1 MKTVRPFVFFL
12 SAVFLFLPGVLFA
25 QTGGASNPGGPPALH
40 GVKISKIEVTGN
52 KALKE
57 KDLAPVIRKLEGKV
71 LTFSGLEK
79 AASKIKELYQK
90 RGYVLAIAYIPPQ
103 KVEGGVVRI
112 NVVEGKIEKVIVRG
126 NPRWYSKPF
135 IKRQFAPVLAAPA
148 FNQKDLERALLDL
161 NQLPDMHATA
171 TLSPGKLQG
180 TSDIIVRADCAIPFD
195 FALSYN
201 NYGTSAAGG
210 RTRLG
215 AALDVANLLKQGSL
229 LSLSGVTGE
238 RPGDFAFGRAGY
250 SLQLD
255 SMGTRLGGYYMDG
268 DFNVGGA
275 LAALG
280 ISGKT
285 TGYGM
290 YVSYPFIKSRLLS
303 LTGQAGWDW
312 THSREFILG
321 GTPFSRDKTLAI
333 KAGLSFEKVDTEGK
347 TDGDLYIFQGLG
359 HWLGAMA
366 ANDPMASRAD
376 ADNRFTKFD
385 FDASRLQ
392 RIAAPVFL
400 LLRGSGQISTRPLV
414 VSQQFSLGGEG
425 SVRGYEQGE
434 SLGDSGYAV
443 SAEGRLAPF
452 KNRDIF
458 QLALFLDNGTAYRL
472 HPEAGESR
480 ATSLTGWGT
489 GVRFAF
495 PFGLQASGDVGFP
508 IHPSKTVDGKSTMYY
523 LQALWK
529 FKDGG
534 LF

>member
-1 MKTVRPFVFFL
+1 MPAL
-12 SAVFLFLPGVLFA
+12 IHA
-25 QTGGASNPGGPPALH
+25 QTKTSGGVRVPGPGHALRET
-40 GVKISKIEVTGN
+40 KISRIVVTGN
-52 KALKE
+52 SVFPKKDFARVLNGFEGKALS
-57 KDLAPVIRKLEGKV
+57 LANLNM
-71 LTFSGLEK
+71 
-79 AASKIKELYQK
+79 AAARVTELYRGK
-90 RGYVLAIAYIPPQ
+90 GYVLATAYIPPQ
-103 KVEGGVVRI
+103 KIKGGVVRI
-112 NVVEGKIEKVIVRG
+112 NVIEGKIEKVIVRG
-126 NPRWYSKPF
+126 SPRWYSKAF
-135 IKRQFAPVLAAPA
+135 IKRQFAPLLAVPA

-161 NQLPDMHATA
+161 DQLPDMHATA
-171 TLSPGKLQG
+171 TLSPGKLRG
-180 TSDIIVRADCAIPFD
+180 TSDITVTADCGIPFD

-201 NYGTSAAGG
+201 NYGTSEAGG

-215 AALDVANLLKQGSL
+215 AALNVANLLRQGSL
-229 LSLSGVTGE
+229 LSLSGIIGE
-238 RPGDFAFGRAGY
+238 RPGDFAFGRADY

-255 SMGTRLGGYYMDG
+255 PMDTRLGGYYMDG

-275 LAALG
+275 LAELG
-280 ISGKT
+280 ISGRT

-290 YVSYPFIKSRLLS
+290 YVSYPFIKSRLLG

-312 THSREFILG
+312 THSREFVFG
-321 GTPFSRDKTLAI
+321 GTPFSSDKTLAL
-333 KAGLSFEKVDTEGK
+333 KAGLSFVKVDTEGK
-347 TDGDLYIFQGLG
+347 TYGDLYIFQGLG

-366 ANDPMASRAD
+366 ANDPKASRAD

-385 FDASRLQ
+385 LDASRLQ

-452 KNRDIF
+452 KNRDMF
-458 QLALFLDNGTAYRL
+458 QLALFLDNGTVYRL

-489 GVRFAF
+489 GVRFAL

-508 IHPSKTVDGKSTMYY
+508 VHPSKTVDGKSAMYY

-529 FKDGG
+529 FRDRG